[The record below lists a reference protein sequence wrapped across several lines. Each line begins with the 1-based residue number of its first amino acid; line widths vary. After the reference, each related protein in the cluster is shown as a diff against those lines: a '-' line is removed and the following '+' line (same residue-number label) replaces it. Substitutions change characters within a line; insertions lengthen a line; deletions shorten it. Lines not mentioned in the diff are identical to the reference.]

1 MSEFTVKI
9 QNMNNTIV
17 SRIVDFDERMED
29 FESKT
34 ANLALKSK
42 QLIASIDARDYWGI
56 YALMFLACDARL

>member
-42 QLIASIDARDYWGI
+42 QLIASIDARDY
-56 YALMFLACDARL
+56 